1 VKISA
6 KTEYACLA
14 MIELAGQHTTGEPV
28 RIRTIAEAH
37 DIPPRF
43 LVQILLQLK
52 SAGLVS
58 STRGASGGYQLARDP
73 ATISLGA
80 IMSIIEGQ
88 EAGLS
93 RDPNQV
99 SPAQRALLSV
109 WNDVIAIERQ
119 TLDQITLSDL
129 LERLRSD
136 DANMYFI

>member
-1 VKISA
+1 
-6 KTEYACLA
+6 
-14 MIELAGQHTTGEPV
+14 
-28 RIRTIAEAH
+28 
-37 DIPPRF
+37 
-43 LVQILLQLK
+43 
-52 SAGLVS
+52 
-58 STRGASGGYQLARDP
+58 
-73 ATISLGA
+73 
-80 IMSIIEGQ
+80 MSIIEGQ